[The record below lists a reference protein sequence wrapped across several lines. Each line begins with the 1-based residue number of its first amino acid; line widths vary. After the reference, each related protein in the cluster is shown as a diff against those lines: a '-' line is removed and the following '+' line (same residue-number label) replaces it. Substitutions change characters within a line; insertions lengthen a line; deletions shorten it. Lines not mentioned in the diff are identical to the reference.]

1 MAPADALDDASWGG
15 PAVAS
20 ESDAA
25 APLNDRELALLR
37 VLIDS
42 RGRVVTR
49 SELARRAGL
58 RHLQP
63 RRVDVLLVNV
73 RRAVGPEHLQNVRG
87 RGWMLTGLPDG
98 LVVPPAEPDAPH

>member
-1 MAPADALDDASWGG
+1 MASTAASDDAPPRCG
-15 PAVAS
+15 
-20 ESDAA
+20 
-25 APLNDRELALLR
+25 APVPDDMILNDREMSLLR
-37 VLIDS
+37 VLAES

-73 RRAVGPEHLQNVRG
+73 RRVAGAERLINVRG
-87 RGWMLTGLPDG
+87 RGWMLTDLSEG
-98 LVVPPAEPDAPH
+98 LVVPPTGSALAMGS

>member
-1 MAPADALDDASWGG
+1 MASSDASDDAPPRRG
-15 PAVAS
+15 
-20 ESDAA
+20 
-25 APLNDRELALLR
+25 APVPDDMILNDRELSLLR
-37 VLIDS
+37 VLAES

-73 RRAVGPEHLQNVRG
+73 RRVAGAEHLINVRG
-87 RGWMLTGLPDG
+87 RGWMLTELREG
-98 LVVPPAEPDAPH
+98 LVVPPAESALAMGS